1 MKRLKWIASAAG
13 VVVVAS
19 GVTGVALAE
28 ASPATSP
35 AAASTRNAAAPGSGN
50 LAASGDTS
58 TGSASASTVA
68 ATATAAATAARAS
81 AHASNGSSDTQRPA
95 SSSAAAASGSGNGA
109 VAANSSI
116 SLSSWAGLLL
126 PINDQGQLSGK
137 DAKVISPAALY
148 SPWLTQTSGGA
159 LQFWAPSG
167 AATTPG
173 SLHSRTELE
182 SAIKY
187 DVGTQR
193 HELGATL
200 EIEQLPKSNPEICV
214 AQLHAGGTGGSDP
227 FVMFDFKSGKLY
239 VMVASGTSAAANFYT
254 LLTNVPVDTSFSY
267 HLTDNGNGTLT
278 LAASYGSQSKS
289 YTVDVPS
296 ALKGASGHFSAGDY
310 EQGTVSEGSNDG
322 GKVLFTS
329 LTQS

>member
-1 MKRLKWIASAAG
+1 MNRLKWIASAAG
-13 VVVVAS
+13 VIVVAS

-28 ASPATSP
+28 ASPATSS
-35 AAASTRNAAAPGSGN
+35 AAAAGNAAAPGLADSTGSGGG
-50 LAASGDTS
+50 SGSTS
-58 TGSASASTVA
+58 TGSASTSAAGAAEPAKASTS
-68 ATATAAATAARAS
+68 AS
-81 AHASNGSSDTQRPA
+81 GSTQRSA
-95 SSSAAAASGSGNGA
+95 SSSAAAASGSGD
-109 VAANSSI
+109 AAEAASASPI
-116 SLSSWAGLLL
+116 SLSTWAGLLL

-148 SPWLTQTSGGA
+148 SPWLTRTSSGA

-193 HELGATL
+193 HELSATL
-200 EIEQLPKSNPEICV
+200 EIQQLPKSNPEICV
-214 AQLHAGGTGGSDP
+214 AQLHAGGSGGSDP

-254 LLTNVPVDTSFSY
+254 LLTNVPLDASFSY
-267 HLTDNGNGTLT
+267 HLTDNANGTLT
-278 LAASYGSQSKS
+278 LAASYGGQSKS
-289 YTVDVPS
+289 YTVDLPS

-310 EQGTVSEGSNDG
+310 QQGTVSEGSDDG

-329 LTQS
+329 LAQS

>member
-13 VVVVAS
+13 VIVVAS

-28 ASPATSP
+28 ASPSTSP
-35 AAASTRNAAAPGSGN
+35 TAATPVKTAAPGSGN
-50 LAASGDTS
+50 AAAGGNTS
-58 TGSASASTVA
+58 TDSTSAS
-68 ATATAAATAARAS
+68 TAAATAAAAARAS
-81 AHASNGSSDTQRPA
+81 ASRSSSAQGSA
-95 SSSAAAASGSGNGA
+95 SSSTAAARGSGNNA
-109 VAANSSI
+109 ATANSPI
-116 SLSSWAGLLL
+116 SLSTWAGLLL
-126 PINDQGQLSGK
+126 PISNQGQLSGK

-148 SPWLTQTSGGA
+148 SPWLTRTSGGA

-193 HELGATL
+193 HELSATL
-200 EIEQLPKSNPEICV
+200 EIQQLPKSNPEISV

-227 FVMFDFKSGKLY
+227 FLMFDFKSGKLY

-254 LLTNVPVDTSFSY
+254 LLTNVPLDASFSY
-267 HLTDNGNGTLT
+267 RLADNGNGTLT
-278 LAASYGSQSKS
+278 LAASYSSQSKS

-296 ALKGASGHFSAGDY
+296 ALQGASGHFSAGDY
-310 EQGTVSEGSNDG
+310 QQGTVSEGSDDG

-329 LTQS
+329 LTQN

>member
-13 VVVVAS
+13 VIVVAS

-35 AAASTRNAAAPGSGN
+35 TATLGEPTAPPAENAQSLGSSAATGSTSTSSATRNPAATAVAKASTSTPNGSSTTSGSASSGAAKTAGSGN
-50 LAASGDTS
+50 AAE
-58 TGSASASTVA
+58 AIA
-68 ATATAAATAARAS
+68 
-81 AHASNGSSDTQRPA
+81 
-95 SSSAAAASGSGNGA
+95 
-109 VAANSSI
+109 SSI
-116 SLSSWAGLLL
+116 SLSTWAGLLL

-137 DAKVISPAALY
+137 DAKVISPAALS
-148 SPWLTQTSGGA
+148 SPWLTETSSGA

-187 DVGTQR
+187 DVGTR
-193 HELGATL
+193 HHELSATL
-200 EIEQLPKSNPEICV
+200 EIQQLPKSSPEICI

-239 VMVASGTSAAANFYT
+239 VMVATGTSAAANFYT
-254 LLTNVPVDTSFSY
+254 LLTNVPLEKSFSY
-267 HLTDNGNGTLT
+267 RLTDNGNGTLT

-289 YTVDVPS
+289 YTVHVPS
-296 ALKGASGHFSAGDY
+296 ALQGASGHFSAGDY
-310 EQGTVSEGSNDG
+310 QQGTVSEGSDDG
-322 GKVLFTS
+322 GKVLFAS
-329 LTQS
+329 LAQS